1 MRRLWTT
8 TVPSLDYISAAQVH
22 IPEPAPTVAVGELPP
37 AQAIAGAGSPH
48 QALLEGYT
56 TPGALLYQHQ
66 LISYRPLV

>member
-1 MRRLWTT
+1 MCRLWTT

-22 IPEPAPTVAVGELPP
+22 IPEPAPTVAVRELPP